1 MGYIACALTN
11 AFSSFV
17 MLVITFVWG
26 RKYLPCDYDFRNI
39 IIFFVLACV
48 SYFLIML
55 VDDFDFWIKLSI
67 NTLIIIAFA
76 SIVIK
81 VENLW
86 QPLKNFA
93 NKLLKR

>member
-1 MGYIACALTN
+1 
-11 AFSSFV
+11 
-17 MLVITFVWG
+17 VWG
-26 RKYLPCDYDFRNI
+26 RKHLPCDYDFRNI
-39 IIFFVLACV
+39 FIFIALAGV
-48 SYFLIML
+48 SYFLITL

-76 SIVIK
+76 AIVIK